1 MPTIKKKNFKPPHFT
16 SQGTRKKKKKPKLSK
31 RKGKGQHG
39 KGNRDQKNNRKNIK
53 K

>member
-16 SQGTRKKKKKPKLSK
+16 SQVTRKKKKPKLSK
-31 RKGKGQHG
+31 RKGKGEHG
-39 KGNRDQKNNRKNIK
+39 KRNRDQKDNRKNIK